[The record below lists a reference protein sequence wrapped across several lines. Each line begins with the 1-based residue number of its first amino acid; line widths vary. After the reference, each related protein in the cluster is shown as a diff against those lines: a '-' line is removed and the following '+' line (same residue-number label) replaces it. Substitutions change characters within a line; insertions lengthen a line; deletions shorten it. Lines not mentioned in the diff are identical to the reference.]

1 MFVYNFNNLKLSAS
15 MNRLAIVLVLLALF
29 AAIMWALPNGT
40 GEYRDSPNKAFTANA
55 SNMSRG
61 TLQGK
66 VDYIELLITEKS
78 STNTFWKP
86 NTIWHLQRNLRAGEA
101 VSDFGDRSKSFI
113 VWSAD
118 SKNVTF
124 SLRDNEKIVVPIQ

>member
-1 MFVYNFNNLKLSAS
+1 MKIS
-15 MNRLAIVLVLLALF
+15 RLAIVIILF
-29 AAIMWALPNGT
+29 AWFAIALWCLPNGT

-61 TLQGK
+61 TFKGK

-78 STNTFWKP
+78 SINTFWKP
-86 NTIWHLQRNLRAGEA
+86 NTIWHLERNLRVGEK

-113 VWSAD
+113 VWSGD
-118 SKNVTF
+118 SKSVTF